1 MPKGKTRSRRN
12 SGRGNPAR
20 NPVGD
25 PRSHT
30 PPLPVLSRS
39 TNRRSSNRRSS
50 IRHLANHRSANHHL
64 DNGNLGNRRSRNHHS
79 ANHHSDNRHS
89 LSRENGAVAAAAA
102 AGIRWAPSTVP
113 VSGGR
118 VSNGRVS
125 NGRVSNGRNNASAAS
140 AGIRFA
146 QPFRPP
152 IPSAA
157 GVNWSRGVA
166 PEVSRAMRP
175 AAAGVGVDW
184 ASGVPP
190 VSSAVLRARMV
201 GPREASA
208 RLMTAENLPIVYGEE
223 VVDAD
228 PIGHAELN
236 AVMEGYYDALKKE
249 KQGSPEGNLPRAT
262 ALKSH
267 RPSRRAGG
275 LGNIWD
281 QYQHSMRTGSL
292 RQINKNGSRVLVGE
306 TNPMLSTRSTIDMLD
321 EVRAIMGA
329 EGVTQTDLARVDQLL
344 RMARIRNE
352 QLAQEVRSE
361 RAQVQAEGIREEIA
375 YLFHRLRDR
384 VQSLSQRASSRL
396 GNLWNRVTR
405 RSPNDP

>member
-25 PRSHT
+25 PRSHSSP
-30 PPLPVLSRS
+30 PPLPLLPRSNNRHSSNRRSRNRRS
-39 TNRRSSNRRSS
+39 RNRRSSNQHSS
-50 IRHLANHRSANHHL
+50 
-64 DNGNLGNRRSRNHHS
+64 NHHS
-79 ANHHSDNRHS
+79 LS
-89 LSRENGAVAAAAA
+89 LANGAVAAAAA
-102 AGIRWAPSTVP
+102 AGIRWAPSSASGISWAPASVP

-118 VSNGRVS
+118 
-125 NGRVSNGRNNASAAS
+125 NNAVASAAS

-152 IPSAA
+152 VPSAA

-175 AAAGVGVDW
+175 AAASVGVDW
-184 ASGVPP
+184 ASGGSVPA

-208 RLMTAENLPIVYGEE
+208 RLMTADNLPIVYGEE

-267 RPSRRAGG
+267 RPSRRSGG

-281 QYQHSMRTGSL
+281 QYQHSMRTGAI

-321 EVRAIMGA
+321 EVRAIMSA

-352 QLAQEVRSE
+352 QLAEEFRSE
-361 RAQVQAEGIREEIA
+361 RAQVQAEGLREEIA
-375 YLFHRLRDR
+375 YLFHRLHQR
-384 VQSLSQRASSRL
+384 VQSLSQRASSTL
-396 GNLWNRVTR
+396 GNLWHRATR
-405 RSPNDP
+405 RSPNRGP

>member
-25 PRSHT
+25 PRSHI
-30 PPLPVLSRS
+30 PPLPLLPRSNNRHSSNRRSR
-39 TNRRSSNRRSS
+39 NRRSSNR
-50 IRHLANHRSANHHL
+50 H
-64 DNGNLGNRRSRNHHS
+64 SRNQHS
-79 ANHHSDNRHS
+79 SNHHS
-89 LSRENGAVAAAAA
+89 LSRGNGAVAAAAA

-125 NGRVSNGRNNASAAS
+125 NGRNNAVAAS

-152 IPSAA
+152 VPSAA

-281 QYQHSMRTGSL
+281 QYHNSMRTGAI
-292 RQINKNGSRVLVGE
+292 RQINKNGSRVFVGE

-321 EVRAIMGA
+321 EVRAIMAA
-329 EGVTQTDLARVDQLL
+329 EVVTQTDLARVDQLL

-352 QLAQEVRSE
+352 QLAQEFRSE
-361 RAQVQAEGIREEIA
+361 RAQVQAEGLREEIA

-384 VQSLSQRASSRL
+384 VQSLSQRASSTL
-396 GNLWNRVTR
+396 GNLWHRATR
-405 RSPNDP
+405 RSPNRGP

>member
-25 PRSHT
+25 PRSHSSP
-30 PPLPVLSRS
+30 PPLPLLPRSNNRHSSNRRSRNRRS
-39 TNRRSSNRRSS
+39 RNRRSRNRRSSNQHSS
-50 IRHLANHRSANHHL
+50 
-64 DNGNLGNRRSRNHHS
+64 NHHS
-79 ANHHSDNRHS
+79 LS
-89 LSRENGAVAAAAA
+89 LANGAVAAAAA
-102 AGIRWAPSTVP
+102 AGIRWAPSSASGISWAPASVP

-118 VSNGRVS
+118 
-125 NGRVSNGRNNASAAS
+125 NNAVASAAS

-152 IPSAA
+152 VPSAA

-175 AAAGVGVDW
+175 AAASVGVDW
-184 ASGVPP
+184 ASGGSVPA

-208 RLMTAENLPIVYGEE
+208 RLMTADNLPIVYGEE

-267 RPSRRAGG
+267 RPSRRSGG

-281 QYQHSMRTGSL
+281 QYQHSMRTGAI

-321 EVRAIMGA
+321 EVRAIMSA

-352 QLAQEVRSE
+352 QLAEEFRSE
-361 RAQVQAEGIREEIA
+361 RAQVQAEGLREEIA
-375 YLFHRLRDR
+375 YLFHRLHQR
-384 VQSLSQRASSRL
+384 VQSLSQRASSTL
-396 GNLWNRVTR
+396 GNLWHRATR
-405 RSPNDP
+405 RSPNRGP